1 MAETADEATRLQ
13 NQVRREQTRLL
24 LTALER
30 DLQAWLQHR
39 RNQDRNDGGQYIG
52 RHKTQLEALESVL
65 LGALEQIRTRLETL
79 SCDSG
84 TGLFYDDCRD
94 CDRALVW
101 LQRLW
106 DYFRQKFDQRDEE
119 PSGSLL
125 RAADEVVWSCYRGVF
140 ARAQARRPALAQ
152 GPVPLPFVEPDYSPA
167 ARPAHNVPP
176 SLHSDVDFLDA
187 YLRIL
192 PVPLLQ
198 IPPWCVPAP
207 WWLVFVGHEVGHY
220 LIHDLELVTY
230 FKEGVGTAVSRKGLP
245 KGLVNAWQLWAE
257 EIFADVLSLLAMG
270 PWALWSVVEVEWAAR
285 EEMVQ
290 PRSRYPA
297 PVIRLALIARVAEQL
312 GLPVT
317 RALRGMD
324 LETIAAS
331 NRRTALD
338 WSALDEV
345 ATFVL
350 APLPH
355 NLGSLTAL
363 TAFTPDAFAPGG
375 AVSLLAQRLRGA
387 LPYALHAELDTPRQV
402 TAGAV
407 QAWSEVSALS
417 NSTQREKAREALA
430 HNTRNDMI
438 AGGEPGTR
446 GDRQPSGHM
455 PQTGEALAKQ
465 LLHYAAAR
473 RAVAPVEEEHGAL
486 SD

>member
-13 NQVRREQTRLL
+13 NQVRREQTRQLL
-24 LTALER
+24 AALER

-39 RNQDRNDGGQYIG
+39 RNQDRNGGGQYIG

-65 LGALEQIRTRLETL
+65 LGALGDVRSELEKL
-79 SCDSG
+79 SPDSAVG
-84 TGLFYDDCRD
+84 PFYDRCRD

-106 DYFRQKFDQRDEE
+106 DYFRQKFDQRDQE
-119 PSGSLL
+119 PAGALL

-176 SLHSDVDFLDA
+176 TLHTDVDFLDD

-220 LIHDLELVTY
+220 LIHDLGLVAY
-230 FKEGVGTAVSRKGLP
+230 FKEGVGTAVAGKDLP
-245 KGLVNAWQLWAE
+245 KGLVTAWQLWAE
-257 EIFADVLSLLAMG
+257 EIFADVLSLLTMG
-270 PWALWSVVEVEWAAR
+270 HWALWSIVEVEWAAP
-285 EEMVQ
+285 EAMVR

-297 PVIRLALIARVAEQL
+297 PVIRLALMGKVAELL
-312 GLPVT
+312 GLP
-317 RALRGMD
+317 AAKGLRGLD
-324 LETIAAS
+324 LQAIAAADQ
-331 NRRTALD
+331 RAALD
-338 WSALDEV
+338 WTVLDDVAEFLLAALPD
-345 ATFVL
+345 
-350 APLPH
+350 
-355 NLGSLTAL
+355 NLGTLAAL
-363 TAFTPDAFAPGG
+363 TAFDTTAFALGG
-375 AVSLLAQRLRGA
+375 AVSLLSQRLRGA
-387 LPYALHAELDTPRQV
+387 VPYALTAQLDTPRQV
-402 TAGAV
+402 TAAAM
-407 QAWSEVSALS
+407 QAWSEIAALS
-417 NSTQREKAREALA
+417 GASQRQQARDALA
-430 HNTRNDMI
+430 TNARNDMI

-455 PQTGEALAKQ
+455 PQAGSTLAKQ
-465 LLHYAAAR
+465 LLQRAAEQ
-473 RAVAPVEEEHGAL
+473 RATAPAEE
-486 SD
+486 D